1 MRMYINKVLS
11 IPSWDRPGTD
21 DFRVGDIVS
30 FTIERD
36 NKSLK
41 LTGKL
46 LSFEFIDEDFL
57 TLEFDCSREYESKIL
72 VVKSKEIKNMVKVRD

>member
-46 LSFEFIDEDFL
+46 LSFEPVEEDL
-57 TLEFDCSREYESKIL
+57 VLEFDCSREYESKIL
-72 VVKSKEIKNMVKVRD
+72 VVKSKEIKNMVKTRG